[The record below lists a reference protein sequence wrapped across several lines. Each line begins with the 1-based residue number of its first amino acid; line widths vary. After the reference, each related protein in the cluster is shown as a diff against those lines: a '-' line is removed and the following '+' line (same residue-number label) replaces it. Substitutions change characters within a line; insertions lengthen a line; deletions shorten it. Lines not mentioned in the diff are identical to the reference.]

1 MSKPF
6 PPSDLSDYLIRR
18 QGEQTDTA
26 FAKSLGIS
34 RPYLTMMRR
43 GQLPSPKTL
52 VLMGM
57 EMVLRVIKSG
67 RIVPLD
73 GLGAYLD
80 RQQRKQPDA
89 VYAAS
94 VGLTRQH
101 YYLLKH
107 GLTAVPA
114 PWALQK
120 VGLEIMYR
128 EAPKRKAA
136 AA

>member
-1 MSKPF
+1 M
-6 PPSDLSDYLIRR
+6 
-18 QGEQTDTA
+18 A
-26 FAKSLGIS
+26 
-34 RPYLTMMRR
+34 
-43 GQLPSPKTL
+43 
-52 VLMGM
+52 
-57 EMVLRVIKSG
+57 MVLRVIKTG
-67 RIVPLD
+67 RIVALD
-73 GLGAYLD
+73 GLGEYLD

-89 VYAAS
+89 VYAAL

-128 EAPKRKAA
+128 EASKKEKAA
-136 AA
+136 A